1 VDPEQ
6 LKAALREVLG
16 IPAGH
21 NYDLAAGLA
30 NVVGNIKPKVESLF
44 DGGNGSAIVYQQLR
58 NTSYSGALDALH
70 HGAADDDPDG
80 RTEVEG

>member
-1 VDPEQ
+1 
-6 LKAALREVLG
+6 
-16 IPAGH
+16 
-21 NYDLAAGLA
+21 
-30 NVVGNIKPKVESLF
+30 VVGNIKPKVESLF